1 MAVLAGWYPDPTR
14 VAAYRFWDGQQW
26 TAAIA
31 VAVAPAAAAAAPVMI
46 APHRDWCQRH
56 PAWTTLIVFW
66 VACMIWQ
73 REWLVPVAA
82 VAATVMAVWRWA
94 RRRRARLAADAD
106 RQNAWALAG
115 DERGVFGDFPPA
127 AATENR

>member
-1 MAVLAGWYPDPTR
+1 MAVLAGWYPDPTAA
-14 VAAYRFWDGQQW
+14 AAYRFWDGRQW
-26 TAAIA
+26 TSA
-31 VAVAPAAAAAAPVMI
+31 VATVPVAAVPLAGAPS
-46 APHRDWCQRH
+46 RDWCQRH

-66 VACMIWQ
+66 VACTIWQ
-73 REWLVPVAA
+73 WEWLVPVAA
-82 VAATVMAVWRWA
+82 VAAAVVAGWRWV

-115 DERGVFGDFPPA
+115 DERGVFGDFLPV

>member
-1 MAVLAGWYPDPTR
+1 MDVLAGWYPDPTAA
-14 VAAYRFWDGQQW
+14 AAYRFWDGQQW
-26 TAAIA
+26 TFA
-31 VAVAPAAAAAAPVMI
+31 VATAPVAAVP

-66 VACMIWQ
+66 VACLIWQ
-73 REWLVPVAA
+73 WEWLVPVAA
-82 VAATVMAVWRWA
+82 IAATVVTGWRWA

-115 DERGVFGDFPPA
+115 DERGVFGDFLPV

>member
-1 MAVLAGWYPDPTR
+1 MAVLAGWYPDPSAG
-14 VAAYRFWDGQQW
+14 AAYRFWDGRQW
-26 TAAIA
+26 TAA
-31 VAVAPAAAAAAPVMI
+31 VAAAPVAAVPVAI

-73 REWLVPVAA
+73 WEWLVPVAA
-82 VAATVMAVWRWA
+82 VVVTVVAGWRWV

-115 DERGVFGDFPPA
+115 DERGVFGDFLPV

>member
-1 MAVLAGWYPDPTR
+1 MDVLAGWYPDPTAA
-14 VAAYRFWDGQQW
+14 AAYRFWDGRQW
-26 TAAIA
+26 TSA
-31 VAVAPAAAAAAPVMI
+31 VATAPVAAVP

-66 VACMIWQ
+66 VACLIWQ
-73 REWLVPVAA
+73 WEWLVPVAA
-82 VAATVMAVWRWA
+82 IAATVVTGWRWA

-115 DERGVFGDFPPA
+115 DERGVFGDFLPV
-127 AATENR
+127 AATENQ

>member
-1 MAVLAGWYPDPTR
+1 MDVLAGWYPDPTAA
-14 VAAYRFWDGQQW
+14 AAYRFWDGRQW
-26 TAAIA
+26 TSAGAT
-31 VAVAPAAAAAAPVMI
+31 APVAAVP

-66 VACMIWQ
+66 VACLIWQ
-73 REWLVPVAA
+73 WEWLVPVAA
-82 VAATVMAVWRWA
+82 IAATVVTGWRWA

-115 DERGVFGDFPPA
+115 DERGVFGDFLPV
-127 AATENR
+127 AATENQ

>member
-1 MAVLAGWYPDPTR
+1 MAVLAGWYPDPTQG
-14 VAAYRFWDGQQW
+14 AAP
-26 TAAIA
+26 
-31 VAVAPAAAAAAPVMI
+31 VAAAPVPVVI
-46 APHRDWCQRH
+46 APRRDWCQRH

-73 REWLVPVAA
+73 WEWLVPVAA
-82 VAATVMAVWRWA
+82 IVAVVVMAWRWE

-106 RQNAWALAG
+106 QQNAWALAG
-115 DERGVFGDFPPA
+115 DERGVFGDFLPV

>member
-1 MAVLAGWYPDPTR
+1 MDVLAGWYPDPTAA
-14 VAAYRFWDGQQW
+14 AAYRFWDGRQW
-26 TAAIA
+26 TSA
-31 VAVAPAAAAAAPVMI
+31 VATAPGAAVP

-66 VACMIWQ
+66 VACLIWQ
-73 REWLVPVAA
+73 WEWLVPVAA
-82 VAATVMAVWRWA
+82 IAATVVTGWRWA

-115 DERGVFGDFPPA
+115 DERGVFGDFLPV
-127 AATENR
+127 AATENQ

>member
-1 MAVLAGWYPDPTR
+1 MDVLAGWYPDPTAA
-14 VAAYRFWDGQQW
+14 AAYRFWDGRQW
-26 TAAIA
+26 TSA
-31 VAVAPAAAAAAPVMI
+31 VATAPVAAVPAA
-46 APHRDWCQRH
+46 HRDWCQRH

-66 VACMIWQ
+66 VACLIWQ
-73 REWLVPVAA
+73 WEWLVPVAA
-82 VAATVMAVWRWA
+82 IAATVVAGWRWA

-115 DERGVFGDFPPA
+115 DERGVFGDFLPV